1 MIPTVLFF
9 AYDLESMRICP
20 RADGSFEERR
30 EIREGRKFIVLRKK
44 FFCGKHVLY
53 DYSGCKDFSP

>member
-1 MIPTVLFF
+1 MSPTVLLF

-44 FFCGKHVLY
+44 FCGVIINKPWVL
-53 DYSGCKDFSP
+53 SKDFSS